1 MTRGRLTTA
10 APIEVQPSA
19 KAAEIA
25 PGFAR
30 GRETGFDPMPAMFS
44 HESRHLNGQSDEVPR
59 HGGTHRG
66 PLAGSRPSRVRQRVP
81 ECGYASPLRTRE
93 TSTERLMLGRKSRAA
108 RGWHHL
114 VDRGFRVINCHGSS
128 RRVFAP
134 DGWLT
139 RAVCPEP
146 SVPQMRVHQPRSH
159 SRWPTLR
166 HSEFKVAISS

>member
-44 HESRHLNGQSDEVPR
+44 HES
-59 HGGTHRG
+59 
-66 PLAGSRPSRVRQRVP
+66 
-81 ECGYASPLRTRE
+81 GYASPLRTRE

-114 VDRGFRVINCHGSS
+114 VDRGFRVINCAMIEVRCAS
-128 RRVFAP
+128 RAP
-134 DGWLT
+134 RGPT
-139 RAVCPEP
+139 RGD
-146 SVPQMRVHQPRSH
+146 
-159 SRWPTLR
+159 
-166 HSEFKVAISS
+166 